1 MNYMNYESQLFCRG
15 YLISDAEIELS
26 DISFLNHCKKLSFN
40 KYNIYVHN
48 LQHIYY
54 KKKDDSI
61 LFLIGN
67 CVNPFTEQ
75 YDENEIVS
83 DLFDAILSE
92 KSTAQD
98 KFNEL
103 TGSFFIGYI
112 NDDNFYFATD
122 PTEMLF
128 CTYATINGN
137 LYISSH
143 YQLIADLCK
152 LSKNDYTK
160 KLESYR
166 FFYKYGLF
174 FPGDKTP
181 YSEVMRVLTNHIYAY
196 KNGKINYKRFFP
208 VEELIE
214 CKNEKEYKELIVK
227 VSLILKSTMK
237 CASKKWKAP
246 AISLTGGMDSKTTLS
261 STKDIRDKFMYYSYC
276 SMPGDKI
283 DSDAA
288 HKISEHLGIE
298 HTVYNISENDADFED
313 IETQRAVLEYNTG
326 GYRCN
331 NNDVRKR
338 AFFYKN
344 APFDV
349 EIKSWISEI
358 ARANYYK
365 KFGLKKMPEKLTPRQ
380 MTSMYKIFTTERKL
394 AKETDLIFAEFIEKS
409 KFNDIPKGYDA
420 SDMYLW
426 EFRYSAWGGIVI
438 TSEHSYSNEIF
449 IPYNNRK
456 LLNMMLTAPKKKRI
470 SDQFHEDIIEY
481 CDSKIT
487 ETGITITNW
496 NETKSRQIVEKIYFL
511 LHSFFKHF

>member
-1 MNYMNYESQLFCRG
+1 MNYKNYESQLFCRG
-15 YLISDAEIELS
+15 YLISDIETDSS
-26 DISFLNHCKKLSFN
+26 DIMLIRHWRKVSFN
-40 KYNIYVHN
+40 KYTIYVHN
-48 LQHIYY
+48 LQNIYY
-54 KKKDDSI
+54 KKKDNSV

-67 CVNPFTEQ
+67 CVNPFTGQ

-83 DLFDAILSE
+83 DLFDAVYSN
-92 KSTAQD
+92 KNTAQD
-98 KFNEL
+98 KLNEL

-112 NDDNFYFATD
+112 DGDKMYFVTD

-128 CTYATINGN
+128 CTYANINGN

-143 YQLIADLCK
+143 YQLIADLCQLQK
-152 LSKNDYTK
+152 DDFTK
-160 KLESYR
+160 RFESYR

-174 FPGDKTP
+174 FPGDRTP
-181 YSEVMRVLTNHIYAY
+181 YAEVKRVLTNHIYTY
-196 KNGKINYKRFFP
+196 ENGKFSYQRFYP
-208 VEELIE
+208 DKELVECNDET
-214 CKNEKEYKELIVK
+214 EYKELIK
-227 VSLILKSTMK
+227 KISSILKSTMK
-237 CASKKWKAP
+237 CAAEKWKAP

-276 SMPGDKI
+276 SMAGDKI

-298 HTVYNISENDADFED
+298 HTVYNISENDSDFED
-313 IETQRAVLEYNTG
+313 IEIQRAILEHNTG

-331 NNDVRKR
+331 KNDVRKR

-380 MTSMYKIFTTERKL
+380 MTSMYKVFTTERKL
-394 AKETDLIFAEFIEKS
+394 AKETDSIFAEFIEKS
-409 KFNDIPKGYDA
+409 KFNDMPKGYDA

-456 LLNMMLTAPKKKRI
+456 LLNLMLTAPKEKRI
-470 SDQFHEDIIEY
+470 SDQFHEDIIEH
-481 CDSKIT
+481 CDSRIA

-496 NETKSRQIVEKIYFL
+496 NETKSRRIVEKIYFL